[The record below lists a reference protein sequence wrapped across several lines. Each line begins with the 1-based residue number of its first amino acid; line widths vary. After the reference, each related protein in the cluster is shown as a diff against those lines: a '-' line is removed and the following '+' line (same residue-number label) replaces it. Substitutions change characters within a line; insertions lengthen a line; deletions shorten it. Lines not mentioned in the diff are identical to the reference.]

1 MKRHVISLLLS
12 ILMLTP
18 LNAQCSQNPD
28 HKEQKETGWRQFVTQ
43 SVGYGECVVGLMYQ
57 GGKGVK
63 QDYAKALKWFRL
75 SSARGN
81 PWAQYFI
88 ARMYDDGRGVPKSRE
103 KAKVWFR
110 KSAENGLKEGQE
122 AYERVTR
129 AGY

>member
-12 ILMLTP
+12 MLMLAP
-18 LNAQCSQNPD
+18 LNAQCGQTPD
-28 HKEQKETGWRQFVTQ
+28 NSAPKESGWRLFVTQ

-63 QDYAKALKWFRL
+63 QDYAQALKWFRL

-88 ARMYDDGRGVPKSRE
+88 ALMYDNGRGVPKSRA
-103 KAKVWFR
+103 KAKAWYK
-110 KSAENGLKEGQE
+110 KSADNGLSEGKE
-122 AYERVTR
+122 AYERVS
-129 AGY
+129 